1 LYDYKSMRIFFIIL
15 VIATISLVACKDTNT
30 KSETGNAVTD
40 IFTKDVYDTKAIVS
54 QVEAALKGPLM
65 FCNDSIS
72 GKNLYTIMYDNT
84 AKNCLWVAGNGI
96 SNKSAAYLK
105 LLPTIAE
112 HGLEPNLFYYD
123 TLNALATVVK
133 SKNASPAILQLF
145 EKGMSISFNK
155 LIAAMQQGIYTP
167 ETFNKEWYNKRDS
180 ININAKQMEQY
191 LNADS
196 MPYLLMQ
203 LQPQQKNYTLLKDAL
218 KTLKLIEKN
227 NAWATDAQQHDT
239 SNAKSAKI
247 NYINLRKRLQT
258 EIGQPTDVTSNAM
271 TDDLIKAIMQFQY
284 KHDLKITGI
293 VDTVTKRWL
302 NTSVQQKI
310 KIVKTNLERMRWMQH
325 TYKQPYVYV
334 NIPSMNLNYVDN
346 DSNKFNMRVVV
357 GRNSRPTPTLDAPMS
372 NVVINP
378 GWNVPPTIMKEEV
391 VPGIA
396 RRGGAYLSK
405 RGLKAFLH
413 GRAVDASMI
422 NESNYKRFSI
432 QQKPGLN
439 SALGAVKFNMPNRHA
454 IYLHD
459 TPHRNDFVK
468 YYRAYSSGC
477 IRVHHPREFAEFVLQ
492 DSNYTKP
499 KIDSLIKNRITR
511 EVPLKKNIDVH
522 LVYLTSSLDSAG
534 NLIYLRDIYN
544 QDAKLNV
551 MWK

>member
-1 LYDYKSMRIFFIIL
+1 MRNYFILLSI
-15 VIATISLVACKDTNT
+15 VSISLVSCKDAGT
-30 KSETGNAVTD
+30 KSNNAITD
-40 IFTKDVYDTKAIVS
+40 LFAKDVYDVTNIGS
-54 QVEAALKGPLM
+54 QTLEQLQLPVV
-65 FCNDSIS
+65 FCGDSVL
-72 GKNLYTIMYDNT
+72 GKNIFTTMYAAN
-84 AKNCLWVAGNGI
+84 NNSSIWVNGKGL
-96 SNKSAAYLK
+96 SNKSDAYLK
-105 LLPTIAE
+105 LLPSVAD
-112 HGLEPNLFYYD
+112 HGLEPNMFYSD
-123 TLNALATVVK
+123 SLNILAANIK
-133 SKNASPAILQLF
+133 SNKAKPDQLLLF
-145 EKGMSISFNK
+145 EKGMSISCNK
-155 LIAAMQQGIYTP
+155 LILAMQQGIYTP
-167 ETFNKEWYNKRDS
+167 ENFNKEWYNKKDS
-180 ININAKQMEQY
+180 AADNITLIKNY

-196 MPYLLMQ
+196 IPLLLMH
-203 LQPQQKNYTLLKDAL
+203 LQPHQKNYNRLLELLKKL
-218 KTLKLIEKN
+218 KDIEKT
-227 NAWATDAQQHDT
+227 NAWATDAKQNDT
-239 SNAKSAKI
+239 TSKKDLKVDFIA
-247 NYINLRKRLQT
+247 LRKRLNIET
-258 EIGQPTDVTSNAM
+258 GLPTDVTTNAM

-284 KHDLKITGI
+284 RHDLKISGI
-293 VDTVTKRWL
+293 VDTATKRWL

-325 TYKQPYVYV
+325 NYPQPYVLV
-334 NIPSMNLNYVDN
+334 NIPSMNLNYVDK
-346 DSNKFNMRVVV
+346 DSAQFSMRVVV

-396 RRGGAYLSK
+396 KRGGSYLAR

-413 GRAVDASMI
+413 GRAVDPSMI
-422 NESNYKRFSI
+422 NANNFKKFSI

-459 TPHRNDFVK
+459 TPHRTDFVK

-499 KIDSLIKNRITR
+499 KIDSLIKNRVTK

-522 LVYLTSSLDSAG
+522 LVYLTSSIDSAG

-544 QDAKLNV
+544 QDAKLNA